1 MLVLVGLI
9 KLAAAV
15 DFFAGAR
22 FGVAFLADDVLF
34 AGAATDAAAFAF
46 GVSFFA
52 LAEDLVAAA
61 PTFFVEEDGFA
72 SWKSCPAQPKTK
84 AMTTTVAAIPKG
96 CVKSPINVSGFADA
110 LDIFAFVFC
119 RISFCWCFFGGEK
132 ELEKSERELEKTR
145 THRAPR
151 GARARARRARDM
163 EKGKSM
169 PDTKKA
175 ASVSRAMTRARDITS
190 EPLM

>member
-1 MLVLVGLI
+1 MLWT
-9 KLAAAV
+9 
-15 DFFAGAR
+15 
-22 FGVAFLADDVLF
+22 FLL
-34 AGAATDAAAFAF
+34 
-46 GVSFFA
+46 
-52 LAEDLVAAA
+52 L
-61 PTFFVEEDGFA
+61 FFVEYLSVG
-72 SWKSCPAQPKTK
+72 
-84 AMTTTVAAIPKG
+84 V
-96 CVKSPINVSGFADA
+96 
-110 LDIFAFVFC
+110 
-119 RISFCWCFFGGEK
+119 FFGGEK